1 MVRHRDALNA
11 AANDATQTLDKIGAF
26 TRRQA
31 RITLYPGQKQRE
43 YRSRYS
49 YIVDW
54 DLAEEWVLRRLQ
66 IFPEARSSTV
76 MWPFTPYPEASAA
89 DVDGKAYDYI
99 IVGGGTAGCVI
110 ASRLSEDPSVSV
122 LVLEKG
128 HVKDNFV
135 SRVPLISQNFW
146 MGDPLQVQSTRYSEP
161 MPDVNGRRNR
171 IWTAE
176 GIGGASRINAL
187 LLTRGVPGGYQE
199 WAEEFGLDEWG
210 WDKVEPYFRRSENA
224 TAHPESAYRGHDDKR
239 SGHSSG
245 IHSKFVK
252 GAASF
257 GSLLT
262 TLSVDEAAR
271 KVGLSVEEDCNNPT
285 APASGLFNL
294 DMTIDKQGYRVST
307 YRAFLNKKTAI
318 QRRKHLTVCTGVVV
332 SSLDIDEQAGLVRGV
347 YIRRIGK
354 DTGEKDGY
362 VKVKREVIVSSGAI
376 CSPQILL
383 LSGIGPKDQLEAHG
397 IAVKR
402 ELPVGTSLQDHYS
415 AAIMLTLPK
424 SETLSLLESILGLWH
439 FLLFIFTGRGL
450 MGGSSTPKSI
460 FVRTS
465 AIDEDT
471 MAVSREPGDLDA
483 LQPRNIP
490 DIEIMIHPVNSLE
503 RVVPGHSLFSF
514 YPTLV
519 QPKSVGSVELRDRD
533 PLSNPRIVHPM
544 LRDER
549 DLVPLRRGIRFTM
562 RLAEEFQKSG
572 YPYPA
577 PTAFAPGNN
586 LDLLSAWERSAPS
599 SATPDA
605 PVPSGAGLDLARG
618 INDKPIARD
627 DRTEVKE
634 VGRPEPGLSRT
645 WRDVTD
651 DEIDDYVRRVG
662 MGSLHASCTCPMSRD
677 DRSGVVDQ
685 RLRVHGIRNLRV
697 ADASVFPK
705 VTSGHTMA
713 PTIMVGERC
722 ADFIKEEWRAKK
734 TV

>member
-1 MVRHRDALNA
+1 
-11 AANDATQTLDKIGAF
+11 
-26 TRRQA
+26 
-31 RITLYPGQKQRE
+31 
-43 YRSRYS
+43 
-49 YIVDW
+49 
-54 DLAEEWVLRRLQ
+54 
-66 IFPEARSSTV
+66 

-89 DVDGKAYDYI
+89 DVDGKTYDYI

-110 ASRLSEDPSVSV
+110 ASRLSEDPTVSV
-122 LVLEKG
+122 LVIEKG
-128 HVKDNFV
+128 HVRDNFV

-161 MPDVNGRRNR
+161 MPGVNGRRNR

-176 GIGGASRINAL
+176 GVGGASRINAL

-199 WAEEFGLDEWG
+199 WAEGFGLDEWG
-210 WDKVEPYFRRSENA
+210 WDEVEPYFRRSENA
-224 TAHPESAYRGHDDKR
+224 TAHPESAYRGHDGPIELRQAFWPFKWR
-239 SGHSSG
+239 PY
-245 IHSKFVK
+245 I
-252 GAASF
+252 
-257 GSLLT
+257 
-262 TLSVDEAAR
+262 DEAAR
-271 KVGLSVEEDCNNPT
+271 KVGLSVEEDCNNPA

-294 DMTIDKQGYRVST
+294 DMTIDKQGYRAST
-307 YRAFLNKKTAI
+307 YRAFLNKKLAI
-318 QRRKHLTVCTGVVV
+318 QRRKHLTVCTGVVA

-347 YIRRIGK
+347 YIRRVGK
-354 DTGEKDGY
+354 DVGEKDVY
-362 VKVKREVIVSSGAI
+362 VKAKREVIVSSGAI

-383 LSGIGPKDQLEAHG
+383 LSGIGPKDQLQAHG

-402 ELPVGTSLQDHYS
+402 ELPVGASLQDHYS
-415 AAIMLTLPK
+415 AAIMLSLPK

-471 MAVSREPGDLDA
+471 MTVSREPGDLDA

-490 DIEIMIHPVNSLE
+490 DVEIMIQPVNSLE

-519 QPKSVGSVELRDRD
+519 QPRSAGSVELRDRD

-549 DLVPLRRGIRFTM
+549 DLVPLRRGIRLTM
-562 RLAEEFQKSG
+562 RLAEEFQRSG
-572 YPYPA
+572 YPHPA
-577 PTAFAPGNN
+577 PMAFAPGNN

-599 SATPDA
+599 EATPDA
-605 PVPSGAGLDLARG
+605 PVPSGAGLDLAGG
-618 INDKPIARD
+618 INDKPLARD
-627 DRTEVKE
+627 DQTEVKE
-634 VGRPEPGLSRT
+634 VAEPVVNKT

-662 MGSLHASCTCPMSRD
+662 AGSLHASCTCPMSRD
-677 DRSGVVDQ
+677 DDGSGVVDQ

-722 ADFIKEEWRAKK
+722 ADFIKEEWREKK